1 MKVLLIS
8 AILAIVISNDLRAQI
23 DSTKSNNL
31 LDETTLANKDSVKL
45 LPNKFPFTQRLLW
58 GQKGLMRN
66 FNEFELT
73 PAKRQEELKIRRTM
87 LVAHQVMG
95 FVTLGTM
102 VAQGIVGQ
110 RLYNGDRSLRDMHES
125 LAAGVNF
132 CYFTTASLALFAPP
146 KMFDER
152 KGYSSI
158 KLHKALAI
166 VHMTAMIATN
176 ILGGQLEGN
185 PNLRS
190 WHRAAAFTAFGAFTA
205 SMIVIKF

>member
-1 MKVLLIS
+1 MKTLLIS
-8 AILAIVISNDLRAQI
+8 SILFIVLSIDLKAQI
-23 DSTKSNNL
+23 DSTKSINL
-31 LDETTLANKDSVKL
+31 LNELSLSNKDSVKL
-45 LPNKFPFTQRLLW
+45 LPNKFPFTQRILW
-58 GQKGLMRN
+58 GKKGLMRN

-110 RLYNGDRSLRDMHES
+110 RLYNGDRSLKDTHES